1 MTGLIVLDS
10 LGSFRSSSGRVST
23 AYWIDHTLSQYGL
36 DTEVHFVDGASFSGS
51 LRFREVLR
59 HETSR
64 QQYAWILLISAGNDV
79 YRSKPDKRMYEA
91 IVECMNV
98 ALLSAPKV
106 LVVFGGS
113 SRIWRYKGHW
123 AYEYNR
129 RLEVVLQS
137 VLPPN
142 GASIITGADELVL
155 EVTDV
160 VDRIGHVRFGI
171 GAMRVIEAIK
181 KWADSLSMPRA
192 KL

>member
-1 MTGLIVLDS
+1 MTGLIVLDPS
-10 LGSFRSSSGRVST
+10 GSFRSSSRRVST

-36 DTEVHFVDGASFSGS
+36 DTEVHVVDGASFSGS

-98 ALLSAPKV
+98 APSGAPKV
-106 LVVFGGS
+106 LMVFGGS
-113 SRIWRYKGHW
+113 SRIWQYKGTW

-129 RLEVVLQS
+129 RLEIVLQS
-137 VLPPN
+137 VLPPK
-142 GASIITGADELVL
+142 GASIITGADELAL
-155 EVTDV
+155 EDSDL
-160 VDRIGHVRFGI
+160 VDRIGHVRFCI
-171 GAMRVIEAIK
+171 GAMRFIEAIK